1 MLGLETGET
10 GEADG
15 QGSDGWEGATK
26 NVFEMMGCGVQGEW
40 GRGACQEGL
49 MELENKGVT
58 EHGVQRGKTVGL
70 FE

>member
-15 QGSDGWEGATK
+15 QGSDGWESAIK
-26 NVFEMMGCGVQGEW
+26 NVFEMMGRGVQAEW

-49 MELENKGVT
+49 MELKNKGVT
-58 EHGVQRGKTVGL
+58 EHGVQRGQTVGL